1 MLSNFFQIFL
11 LISPVFLLIILGNFL
26 RRIKVPDI
34 SFWEINDKLCYWVL
48 IPALLFHY
56 ISQINLSSEMLYSY
70 SIIIYVGFFI
80 AILNVLI
87 LGKLLGYPPERWTSI
102 LQGAVRQNAFIALAI
117 TGSLFG
123 DEGLKIASIFML
135 IYVPSINIIIVTT
148 MVMNFGQSKK
158 NVSNNEFITVFVELS
173 KNPFILAMITG
184 LIFSIIQSEKF
195 ARIIGTGSYLPPK
208 IVTNFDLEKTLDT
221 SDEWITARTGI
232 KERRIVTDQNTC
244 DLAFEA
250 SIKALAMAELKPDD
264 IDLIIL
270 STTTPDKIFPA
281 TATILQNRLGAICP
295 AFDLQAVCAGF
306 VFALTTAQQYIENGA
321 AKNILVVGSETMSRI
336 VDWNDRSTAI
346 LFADGAGAVILS
358 ADNNTGIKHSK
369 LYSDGNYL
377 SSLHVNNN
385 RINELGTIEMEGNEV
400 FKIAVNKLSE
410 VAEETLT
417 DCNMTSEDIHWMVP
431 HQANIRIINAI
442 AKRIKLPLD
451 KVILT
456 LDKHG
461 NTSAASIPLALDTG
475 VRDGR
480 IKKGDTLLFEG
491 IGGGFSWGSILLE
504 Y

>member
-1 MLSNFFQIFL
+1 M
-11 LISPVFLLIILGNFL
+11 
-26 RRIKVPDI
+26 K
-34 SFWEINDKLCYWVL
+34 
-48 IPALLFHY
+48 
-56 ISQINLSSEMLYSY
+56 
-70 SIIIYVGFFI
+70 
-80 AILNVLI
+80 
-87 LGKLLGYPPERWTSI
+87 
-102 LQGAVRQNAFIALAI
+102 
-117 TGSLFG
+117 
-123 DEGLKIASIFML
+123 
-135 IYVPSINIIIVTT
+135 
-148 MVMNFGQSKK
+148 
-158 NVSNNEFITVFVELS
+158 
-173 KNPFILAMITG
+173 
-184 LIFSIIQSEKF
+184 KF

-208 IVTNFDLEKTLDT
+208 VVTNFDLEKTLDT
-221 SDEWITARTGI
+221 SDDWITARTGI

-244 DLAFEA
+244 DLALEA
-250 SIKALAMAELKPDD
+250 SIKALSMAELKPED

-281 TATILQNRLGAICP
+281 TATILQNRLGASCP

-491 IGGGFSWGSILLE
+491 IGGGFSWGSVLLE

>member
-1 MLSNFFQIFL
+1 M
-11 LISPVFLLIILGNFL
+11 
-26 RRIKVPDI
+26 K
-34 SFWEINDKLCYWVL
+34 
-48 IPALLFHY
+48 
-56 ISQINLSSEMLYSY
+56 
-70 SIIIYVGFFI
+70 
-80 AILNVLI
+80 
-87 LGKLLGYPPERWTSI
+87 
-102 LQGAVRQNAFIALAI
+102 
-117 TGSLFG
+117 
-123 DEGLKIASIFML
+123 
-135 IYVPSINIIIVTT
+135 
-148 MVMNFGQSKK
+148 
-158 NVSNNEFITVFVELS
+158 
-173 KNPFILAMITG
+173 
-184 LIFSIIQSEKF
+184 KF
-195 ARIIGTGSYLPPK
+195 ARITGTGSYLPPK
-208 IVTNFDLEKTLDT
+208 IVTNFDLEKTLNT
-221 SDEWITARTGI
+221 SDDWITARTGI
-232 KERRIVTDQNTC
+232 KERRIVTDENTC
-244 DLAFEA
+244 DLALEA
-250 SIKALAMAELKPDD
+250 SLNALSMAELNPEN

-270 STTTPDKIFPA
+270 ATTTPDKIFPA
-281 TATILQNRLGAICP
+281 TATILQDRLGASCP

-417 DCNMTSEDIHWMVP
+417 ECNMTSEDIDWMVP

>member
-1 MLSNFFQIFL
+1 M
-11 LISPVFLLIILGNFL
+11 
-26 RRIKVPDI
+26 K
-34 SFWEINDKLCYWVL
+34 
-48 IPALLFHY
+48 
-56 ISQINLSSEMLYSY
+56 
-70 SIIIYVGFFI
+70 
-80 AILNVLI
+80 
-87 LGKLLGYPPERWTSI
+87 
-102 LQGAVRQNAFIALAI
+102 
-117 TGSLFG
+117 
-123 DEGLKIASIFML
+123 
-135 IYVPSINIIIVTT
+135 
-148 MVMNFGQSKK
+148 
-158 NVSNNEFITVFVELS
+158 
-173 KNPFILAMITG
+173 
-184 LIFSIIQSEKF
+184 KF

-208 IVTNFDLEKTLDT
+208 VVTNFDLEKILDT

-244 DLAFEA
+244 DLALEA
-250 SIKALAMAELKPDD
+250 SIKALSMAKIKPED

-281 TATILQNRLGAICP
+281 TATILQNRLGASCP

>member
-1 MLSNFFQIFL
+1 M
-11 LISPVFLLIILGNFL
+11 
-26 RRIKVPDI
+26 K
-34 SFWEINDKLCYWVL
+34 
-48 IPALLFHY
+48 
-56 ISQINLSSEMLYSY
+56 
-70 SIIIYVGFFI
+70 
-80 AILNVLI
+80 
-87 LGKLLGYPPERWTSI
+87 
-102 LQGAVRQNAFIALAI
+102 
-117 TGSLFG
+117 
-123 DEGLKIASIFML
+123 
-135 IYVPSINIIIVTT
+135 
-148 MVMNFGQSKK
+148 
-158 NVSNNEFITVFVELS
+158 
-173 KNPFILAMITG
+173 
-184 LIFSIIQSEKF
+184 KF

-208 IVTNFDLEKTLDT
+208 VVTNFDLEKTLDT

-244 DLAFEA
+244 DLALEA
-250 SIKALAMAELKPDD
+250 SIKALSMAELKPED

-281 TATILQNRLGAICP
+281 TATILQNRLGASCP